1 MKLSRRHLLGLI
13 AAGGALTAATGLV
26 GAVAVG
32 TNWWDQ
38 PADAP
43 FEALEQEEAAVVRA
57 VAAAAFPGGATI
69 ALGGGEADLDR
80 FFDGLL
86 LALPETQRNL
96 LKLLLHALEH
106 GAIVGA
112 GGRLTHLPEVEQRAF
127 VMGLINHELAEVR
140 GAAMSLVVL
149 LGMGYTTHPSVA
161 PMISAW
167 HRCGYGS

>member
-1 MKLSRRHLLGLI
+1 MKMSRRTLLGI
-13 AAGGALTAATGLV
+13 VAAAGALTAATGLV
-26 GAVAVG
+26 GAFTVG
-32 TNWWDQ
+32 TQWWDQ
-38 PADAP
+38 PADTP
-43 FEALEQEEAAVVRA
+43 FEALELEEAAVVRA

-69 ALGGGEADLDR
+69 ALGGGEAELDR

-86 LALPETQRNL
+86 LSLPEMQRSL

-106 GAIVGA
+106 GAILAEGD
-112 GGRLTHLPEVEQRAF
+112 RLSALPEGAQRAF
-127 VMGLINHELAEVR
+127 VMGLLQHELAEVR

-149 LGMGYTTHPSVA
+149 LGMGYTTHPTVA